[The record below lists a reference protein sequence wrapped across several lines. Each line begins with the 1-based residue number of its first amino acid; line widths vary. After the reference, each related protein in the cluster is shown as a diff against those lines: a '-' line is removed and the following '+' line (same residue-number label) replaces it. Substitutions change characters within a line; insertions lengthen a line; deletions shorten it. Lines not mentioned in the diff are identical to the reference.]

1 MKPSEALEKHRASI
15 RQAASRYGL
24 ANPRVFGSTARG
36 DDTDDSD
43 LDLLVDKGERTT
55 LFDLGGLAED
65 LQALLGVRVDVVTS
79 NALHRRIRKRV
90 LDEAKPV

>member
-1 MKPSEALEKHRASI
+1 L
-15 RQAASRYGL
+15 
-24 ANPRVFGSTARG
+24 
-36 DDTDDSD
+36 D

-79 NALHRRIRKRV
+79 NAAHRRIRKRV